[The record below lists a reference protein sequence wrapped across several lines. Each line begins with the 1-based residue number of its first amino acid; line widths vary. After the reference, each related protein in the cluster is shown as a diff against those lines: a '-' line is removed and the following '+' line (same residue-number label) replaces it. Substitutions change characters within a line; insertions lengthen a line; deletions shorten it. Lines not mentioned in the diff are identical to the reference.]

1 MSARSLLILSA
12 LLSSSALAAPTIDLQ
27 FGDHAV
33 IQRGKPVSLSG
44 TGAPGEQLTIE
55 FAGTSKKVKADAKG
69 RWLAEFP
76 AQGVGGPL
84 TIKVSAAD
92 GSATAGDLKV
102 PCGRQRDG
110 RGP

>member
-33 IQRGKPVSLSG
+33 IQRGKPVPLSG
-44 TGAPGEQLTIE
+44 TAAPGEQVTVE
-55 FAGTSKKVKADAKG
+55 FAGTSKKVKADGKG

-76 AQGVGGPL
+76 AQGVGGSL
-84 TIKVSAAD
+84 TLKLSAVDGTATAEDIKVGD
-92 GSATAGDLKV
+92 GWL
-102 PCGRQRDG
+102 
-110 RGP
+110 